1 MPADRVAG
9 TTTNGKASKS
19 PSAGSPV
26 QTSSSSANGGGS
38 AADRLGYSCGGCNDD
53 SSGPGRDGGKDGGL
67 WFLGAVGLFG
77 LLRRAGR
84 RQGR

>member
-9 TTTNGKASKS
+9 ATTNGKPSKS
-19 PSAGSPV
+19 PAAGAPV
-26 QTSSSSANGGGS
+26 QTGSSSGKSGAG

-53 SSGPGRDGGKDGGL
+53 QSGPERDGGRDGGL

-84 RQGR
+84 RRG